1 MKQNKLALNLSK
13 TSIQLL
19 KKSGKHSWYVLGSV
33 DPSSKNLEKDLDK
46 LRKQAAALST
56 KKPIVDVLLPR
67 ELVLSQTIVIENNF
81 SVEYCKKMTAKR
93 CGLNESEIFIA
104 IGESTTKSTV
114 PVAAI
119 SANSITESRNFVKRA
134 GFRPEKYIA
143 SSKISGF
150 KKSPVFFN
158 DNSSK
163 RLFDLDSKTFTN
175 VLAVGSILLFVGFL
189 VSLTT
194 EFLEYR
200 LNNKPYSFLSN
211 AKKFDNYKL
220 NDKESLLR
228 MLAEAKQLPQL
239 PIKISVFEPT
249 ALSSFDYRQKAKSL
263 EIGFVSES
271 PFPTKFQLSANLK
284 IMGIKEINLLERN
297 YSGSLSKNKRDS
309 KGFEEIA
316 SLQKEDLLITFPNRP
331 KSAHGML
338 PRMEELFIS
347 PVDKNLEQETK
358 FPKKSKNQLSSFES
372 KKTFVVPAKERSIS
386 HEYKRILIE
395 EVFSDI
401 SLTKILITAANKR
414 SSTLPLIYSD
424 IKKPY
429 IFNPNASI
437 AVKYREKDIKG
448 FIKPIGHNPEKIFF
462 IPKEETR
469 MKRLTLDRQLNLK
482 LKEQGIDV
490 KLLENNPITKFTKL
504 NSWVGKL
511 PYAKPNIIDGIK
523 VLDDPTKSTGAVTF
537 VELPPGM
544 PVDVRKLRKVNA
556 SSIKNLKVRNNPP
569 SIPQRASIV
578 GNSTLKNL
586 IELNRTNLIGIFG
599 KRTGRI
605 ALIRLSSGNTVKV
618 KVGQEFGDGWRVIGI
633 DLDKIHI
640 TNGSRQETLR
650 IPG

>member
-93 CGLNESEIFIA
+93 CGLNESEILIA
-104 IGESTTKSTV
+104 IGESKTKSTV

-119 SANSITESRNFVKRA
+119 SANSIKESRNFVRRA

-163 RLFDLDSKTFTN
+163 RLFDLESKTFTN
-175 VLAVGSILLFVGFL
+175 MLAVGSILLFAGFL

-200 LNNKPYSFLSN
+200 SNNKPFSYLSN
-211 AKKFDNYKL
+211 AKMFDNYKL
-220 NDKESLLR
+220 NDKETLLR
-228 MLAEAKQLPQL
+228 MLAEAKHLPQL
-239 PIKISVFEPT
+239 PFKISIFEPS
-249 ALSSFDYRQKAKSL
+249 ALSSFDYHQKSK
-263 EIGFVSES
+263 S
-271 PFPTKFQLSANLK
+271 PFPTESQSSANLK
-284 IMGIKEINLLERN
+284 VMRIKKITLGERN
-297 YSGSLSKNKRDS
+297 HTRSFSKDKRNLKD
-309 KGFEEIA
+309 FEVIA
-316 SLQKEDLLITFPNRP
+316 SLQKEDLIIPFPNQLKNARR
-331 KSAHGML
+331 ML
-338 PRMEELFIS
+338 PKMEEFVS
-347 PVDKNLEQETK
+347 PVGTSSKQKTK
-358 FPKKSKNQLSSFES
+358 YSKES
-372 KKTFVVPAKERSIS
+372 KTLLTSSESKRTFVVPAKERSIN
-386 HEYKRILIE
+386 HEYRRILIE

-401 SLTKILITAANKR
+401 SLTKILITAVNKR
-414 SSTLPLIYSD
+414 ASTLPLIYSD
-424 IKKPY
+424 IKKPD
-429 IFNPNASI
+429 IFNPSASI
-437 AVKYREKDIKG
+437 AVKYHEKDITS
-448 FIKPIGHNPEKIFF
+448 FIKPIGRKPDKISF
-462 IPKEETR
+462 IPKEEAS

-482 LKEQGIDV
+482 LKKQGIDV
-490 KLLENNPITKFTKL
+490 KLLENIQIKKITKW
-504 NSWVGKL
+504 NSWVGQL
-511 PYAKPNIIDGIK
+511 PYAKPKIIDNIK

-544 PVDVRKLRKVNA
+544 PIDVRKIKKVSA
-556 SSIKNLKVRNNPP
+556 SSIKNLKVRSNPP

-586 IELNRTNLIGIFG
+586 IELNRTNLIGVFG